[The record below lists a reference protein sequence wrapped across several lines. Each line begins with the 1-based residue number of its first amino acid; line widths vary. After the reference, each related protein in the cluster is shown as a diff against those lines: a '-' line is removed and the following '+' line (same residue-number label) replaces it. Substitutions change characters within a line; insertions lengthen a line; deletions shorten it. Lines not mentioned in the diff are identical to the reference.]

1 MAGYIVIDIA
11 TAPLEGA
18 VAFLPPVKAPKT
30 YKDAEKIAAYEA
42 EARAEQL
49 ESIACDVDLCQIS
62 GVGWQCIDGAG
73 ELGGIGVITRE
84 DHSEYAILHHLSAL
98 ADRRRVVTFNG
109 ATFDLPIIHRR
120 ALDLHYELCPV
131 LNKPYEAPWKSEN
144 IDVFAELTNN
154 GRAGKGKSLQFY
166 AKRYGLAKGLTKTL
180 SGAEESQ
187 VLQTQKWAELRESL
201 THDVAALTDLALFA
215 RVFR

>member
-1 MAGYIVIDIA
+1 MAGYLLIDIA

-18 VAFLPPVKAPKT
+18 VAYLPPVKAPKT
-30 YKDAEKIAAYEA
+30 YKDPEKIAAYEA

-49 ESIACDVDLCQIS
+49 ESIACDVDLCQIT
-62 GVGWQCIDGAG
+62 GVGWRYVDGAG
-73 ELGGIGVITRE
+73 ELREIGVMTRE
-84 DHSEYAILHHLSAL
+84 DHSEYDILHRLSVL
-98 ADRRRVVTFNG
+98 ANRRRVVTFNG
-109 ATFDLPIIHRR
+109 ASFDLPIIHRR

-144 IDVFAELTNN
+144 IDLYAELTNN

-166 AKRYGLAKGLTKTL
+166 AKRYGLAQGLTKAL

-187 VLQTQKWAELRESL
+187 VLQTRKWTELRESL

-215 RVFR
+215 RVLR